1 MQVQCQYALKWY
13 SMKIESENSIK
24 RLCFLC
30 YLQDIKIVWI
40 NPWNWL
46 NWFQF
51 FIFEG
56 GLLVILIYR
65 LYNFSEKKK
74 KNKVCTSNNIFNNTV
89 CTPINNGIYLVH
101 LVQTLALKEKNEYL
115 QNEIVYCQS
124 VKSTWKPI

>member
-1 MQVQCQYALKWY
+1 MQVQCQYALKWN

-24 RLCFLC
+24 RLCFLY
-30 YLQDIKIVWI
+30 YLQDIKIAWI

-74 KNKVCTSNNIFNNTV
+74 
-89 CTPINNGIYLVH
+89 
-101 LVQTLALKEKNEYL
+101 EE
-115 QNEIVYCQS
+115 
-124 VKSTWKPI
+124 